1 MILTLGACV
10 AGLLSCRDAA
20 PTPDTASEPPRDLI
34 VIVLDALPASSVSA
48 YGYGRATTPHL
59 DALAADGQRFDAAF
73 ASASYTLASTAS
85 LMTGMTP
92 RGHGVEAEV
101 GQVLGADHHTL
112 AEKLRARGFH
122 TAAFSLNPQVSVETG
137 FDQGFDVFAYEPRDN
152 FTYNQLPAG
161 FLDRIAATWN
171 SQQDARRFLYVHLLP
186 PHVPY
191 TAPPPFDIAF
201 DAHLVPDEVG
211 GQSYLRELNLA
222 EPWLTPTDPRV
233 MRAKQRYDA
242 GLKYADAM
250 LAELLAKLDQ
260 DDGLKRAAIAITSD
274 HGEAFGE
281 HGRIL
286 HGSMASEEMLR
297 VPLIL
302 KGPGIE
308 AGARGDLVRTRD
320 LAATMCEW
328 LDVGWDGRMAFGR
341 SFLRA
346 PGLESETARGALAR
360 SSGSAPIW
368 SLRTQSWT
376 YILHTASGRE
386 ELYDRAADPLER
398 NNLIATHKS
407 ERTQMSEALTRAL
420 AREREI
426 NSRYAAAANTDAHA
440 QALQDIGYFSTDEP
454 PPSSNAPLR
463 DED

>member
-1 MILTLGACV
+1 MTRWIRTLGACA
-10 AGLLSCRDAA
+10 AGLISCGDPSLPADS
-20 PTPDTASEPPRDLI
+20 PGEPPRDLI

-48 YGYGRATTPHL
+48 YGYGRETTPHL
-59 DALAADGQRFDAAF
+59 DALAAGGQRFEAAF
-73 ASASYTLASTAS
+73 TSASYTLASTAS

-101 GQVLGADHHTL
+101 GQVLGGDHQTL
-112 AEKLRARGFH
+112 AEKLQARGFH
-122 TAAFSLNPQVSVETG
+122 TAAFSLNPQVSAETG

-161 FLDRIAATWN
+161 FLERVAATWT

-191 TAPPPFDIAF
+191 TAPPPFDTAF
-201 DAHLVPDEVG
+201 DAHLVPSDEG
-211 GQSYLRELNLA
+211 GQSYLRELNLS
-222 EPWLTPTDPRV
+222 EPWLTPADPRIV
-233 MRAKQRYDA
+233 RAKQRYDA
-242 GLKYADAM
+242 GLMYADAM

-260 DDGLKRAAIAITSD
+260 DGSLDHAAIVITSD

-297 VPLIL
+297 VPLIFS
-302 KGPGIE
+302 GPGVQ
-308 AGARGDLVRTRD
+308 AGVRDDLVRTRD

-328 LDVGWDGRMAFGR
+328 LDVGWDGRMAYGR

-346 PGLESETARGALAR
+346 PGLADEAARGALAR

-368 SLRTQSWT
+368 SLRTQAWT
-376 YILHTASGRE
+376 YVLHTASGRE
-386 ELYDRAADPLER
+386 ELYDRAADPLEQV
-398 NNLIATHKS
+398 NLAATNEP
-407 ERTQMSEALTRAL
+407 ERALMAQALTRAL

-426 NSRYAAAANTDAHA
+426 NSRYAAAASTDAHTD
-440 QALQDIGYFSTDEP
+440 ALQDIGYFSTDEL
-454 PPSSNAPLR
+454 PPS